1 VAAVGFGPLRLR
13 SRAGVRRGVPG
24 AYQAGF
30 VGEHDRKEESMEAM
44 VARGA
49 TGRAAGLGTLAVG
62 GGILLVAQAVFAAL
76 TEQSSYPNYA
86 GTTGDAVSDVLFAAG
101 LLVGLAA
108 IEAVRG
114 ALAPR
119 IGVLAMA
126 GQAGLVVASLATVA
140 ANREALDL
148 IYVLGTIA
156 WLTGLVGVAASAFRS
171 HSTLRSPVLALPP
184 AAFAAVAFTNA
195 GGAVLLGLVWL
206 LLGARLRRGGDKH

>member
-1 VAAVGFGPLRLR
+1 
-13 SRAGVRRGVPG
+13 
-24 AYQAGF
+24 
-30 VGEHDRKEESMEAM
+30 MEAM

-49 TGRAAGLGTLAVG
+49 SGRAAGLGTLAVG

-76 TEQSSYPNYA
+76 TEQSSYPDYA

-108 IEAVRG
+108 IEAVRRV
-114 ALAPR
+114 LAPR
-119 IGVLAMA
+119 VGVLAMA

-140 ANREALDL
+140 AGREALVL
-148 IYVLGTIA
+148 VYVLGTIA
-156 WLTGLVGVAASAFRS
+156 WLTGLVGIAVAAFRS
-171 HSTLRSPVLALPP
+171 RSNLRLPAIALPA

-206 LLGARLRRGGDKH
+206 VLGTRLRATG